1 LVALDEWVSQGIEPP
16 PSQLPKINDGTLVSL
31 DTYRK
36 TFPNIPGVQTPT
48 SFFIPFRLDPGP
60 RWHTEG
66 IADNVPPKAGPR
78 YGNLVPHIDTDGN
91 ETAGIHLPDIAVPLA
106 TNVGW
111 RLRPEGS
118 PASGTLERWAGS
130 RWPFSR
136 TAEERKTKGDPRL
149 SILERYPTKQDYLA
163 RVTECLL
170 DLKRQR
176 FLLDEDVTNL
186 LQQAA
191 GLKHWDQ

>member
-1 LVALDEWVSQGIEPP
+1 MPP
-16 PSQLPKINDGTLVSL
+16 N
-31 DTYRK
+31 
-36 TFPNIPGVQTPT
+36 
-48 SFFIPFRLDPGP
+48 
-60 RWHTEG
+60 
-66 IADNVPPKAGPR
+66 AGPR
-78 YGNLVPHIDTDGN
+78 YGNLVPHVDADGN

-106 TNVGW
+106 TNAGW

-130 RWPFSR
+130 RWPFPR

-149 SILERYPTKQDYLA
+149 SIMERYPTKQDYLA

-170 DLKRQR
+170 DLKRRR

-191 GLKHWDQ
+191 DLKHWEQ